1 MSGTGDRRDDAAGP
15 VVTGF
20 DGTPSGEDALALA
33 RACARVLG
41 STLVVATVHPAP
53 APISSARVDAEWVA
67 DRHQHAEETLD
78 AARRLLADAHPVEY
92 RVVAS
97 SSAAHGLHDLADELG
112 AAVIVVGSSGTA
124 TENRLLAGST
134 ADRLLAG
141 SRAPVGVAPA
151 GMRHRDLGV
160 PQRIGVAYIDTPDGN
175 AALDLAVR
183 LAVRVGAALTLY
195 SVLAEEAEVVLPV
208 IGRDAEHGFAAMAQ
222 QAFQRALDVAIAGI
236 PTEVPATGRVLTGDV
251 VHVLSELDDVD
262 VLFCGSRG
270 YGPAL
275 RVLLGGVSSR
285 LVRQARSPLVVVPR
299 PRSTARGRRSAHR
312 SASDRAARPS

>member
-1 MSGTGDRRDDAAGP
+1 VSATGIPGDAAGP

-33 RACARVLG
+33 RACARVLD

-67 DRHQHAEETLD
+67 DRHRQAEEILD
-78 AARRLLADAHPVEY
+78 AARRLLTDAGSVEY

-97 SSAAHGLHDLADELG
+97 SSAAHGLHDIAEELG
-112 AAVIVVGSSGTA
+112 ASVIVVGSSSTA
-124 TENRLLAGST
+124 AEHRLFAGST

-151 GMRHRDLGV
+151 GMRNRDLGV
-160 PQRIGVAYIDTPDGN
+160 PQRIGVAFIDTPDGH

-183 LAVRVGAALTLY
+183 LAARVGATLTLY
-195 SVLAEEAEVVLPV
+195 SVLADEAEVVMPV
-208 IGRDAEHGFAAMAQ
+208 IGRDAEHGFAAVAHQ
-222 QAFQRALDVAIAGI
+222 TFQRALDLAVAGV
-236 PTEVPATGRVLTGDV
+236 PTDVPATGRVLTGDV
-251 VHVLSELDDVD
+251 VHVLSELDEVD

-285 LVRQARSPLVVVPR
+285 LVRQARSPIIVVPR
-299 PRSTARGRRSAHR
+299 ARSTASRRRSAPR
-312 SASDRAARPS
+312 SRSGRAVRP